1 MAGYRERI
9 LSSLTQQTTPADAAA
24 PAAEPMSQQEF
35 VGARLRA
42 LRGARRLSLGD
53 VARETGIS
61 ASFLSL
67 VENGRSDITIG
78 RLTRLVDYYGISI
91 TDLLPSPGARDPDVV
106 RADEARQLHSPEEGA
121 TITLLSSGTDRTMLP
136 MMVELAPGASL
147 AESGHHAGEE
157 FVHVLSGRL
166 LLEVDA
172 AEPHELAAGDSAY
185 YKSDRPHM
193 FRNASAEEPLRL
205 MCIDSPP
212 PI

>member
-1 MAGYRERI
+1 MPGYRDRI
-9 LSSLTQQTTPADAAA
+9 VASTTQTT
-24 PAAEPMSQQEF
+24 AAEPMSQQEF
-35 VGARLRA
+35 VGAQLRA
-42 LRGARRLSLGD
+42 LRAARRLSLGD

-91 TDLLPSPGARDPDVV
+91 TELLPAPGGRDPDVV
-106 RADEARQLHSPEEGA
+106 RADETRQLHSPEEGT
-121 TITLLSSGTDRTMLP
+121 TIYLLSSGTDRTMLP
-136 MMVELAPGASL
+136 MLLELAPGASL

-157 FVHVLSGRL
+157 FVHVLAGRL
-166 LLEVDA
+166 RLEVDG
-172 AEPHELAAGDSAY
+172 AEPHELDAGDSAY

-193 FRNASAEEPLRL
+193 FRNASADEPLRL
-205 MCIDSPP
+205 ICIDSPP

>member
-1 MAGYRERI
+1 MPGYRDRI
-9 LSSLTQQTTPADAAA
+9 VSSIAQTQTEPAQ
-24 PAAEPMSQQEF
+24 PAEPLSQQEF
-35 VGARLRA
+35 VGAQLRA

-78 RLTRLVDYYGISI
+78 RLTRLVDYYGITI
-91 TDLLPSPGARDPDVV
+91 TDLLPAPGNRDPDVV
-106 RADEARQLHSPEEGA
+106 RADETRQLHSPEEGT
-121 TITLLSSGTDRTMLP
+121 TIFLLSSGTDRTMFP
-136 MMVELAPGASL
+136 MLLELAPGASL

-157 FVHVLSGRL
+157 FVHVLEGRL

-172 AEPHELAAGDSAY
+172 APPHELGPGDSAY
-185 YKSDRPHM
+185 YASDRPHM
-193 FRNASAEEPLRL
+193 FRNASADEPLRL
-205 MCIDSPP
+205 ICIDTPP